1 MRRPRPSLTDVGK
14 HVVDER
20 GTVLGTVTAVNE
32 GVPYVDLD
40 SDVVREVTSALSW
53 QRVGDEEGLPLDVGA
68 IERITTDQV
77 RLRTEPQL

>member
-20 GTVLGTVTAVNE
+20 GTVLGTVSAVNE

>member
-14 HVVDER
+14 HVVDEH
-20 GTVLGTVTAVNE
+20 GTVLGTITAVNE
-32 GVPYVDLD
+32 SVPYVDLD

-53 QRVGDEEGLPLDVGA
+53 QRVGDEDGLPLDVGA

-77 RLRTEPQL
+77 RLRTDPQL

>member
-40 SDVVREVTSALSW
+40 SDVVREMASALSW

-68 IERITTDQV
+68 IDRITTDQV
-77 RLRTEPQL
+77 RLRTDPQP